1 MKIRTIHLKNFQ
13 SHENSEIALSNGVN
27 VIVGSSDEGKSAIVR
42 ALDAVLRN
50 EVDNSLVRH
59 GSKFFEVTVVLD
71 NGTIV
76 SRRKGEDVN
85 EYTVTEEDKVAETF
99 ERLGNDVPDR
109 VRRILGRVSLEVD
122 GEEIPCTISRQEYGP
137 FLLEEA
143 APVRAKLFGKI
154 SGLDIIDRAIKA
166 IQSDSLRTEREIR
179 DNEAIVDEYTKK
191 EEQLKEE
198 FQFID
203 NPYKE
208 LSWRMKSL
216 DEKVKKKAFLREK
229 LDLLQAVESI
239 KSKEEWK
246 KRITKE
252 ALEAVE
258 KHFAKLESMLKRREV
273 LDEAFQEYGTL
284 IVYMASEQS
293 LKKKAQQELDEAL
306 SDLKK
311 IRKCPLCLTELSSK
325 QVERMTN

>member
-1 MKIRTIHLKNFQ
+1 MKIRTIHLRNFQ
-13 SHENSEIALSNGVN
+13 SHAETVINLSNGVN
-27 VIVGSSDEGKSAIVR
+27 VIVGSSDEGKSAIIR

-50 EVDNSLVRH
+50 EIDNSLVRH
-59 GSKFFEVTVVLD
+59 GSKFFDVTIVLD

-109 VRRILGRVSLEVD
+109 IRQILGRVSLEID

-166 IQSDSLRTEREIR
+166 IQSDALRTEREIR
-179 DNEAIVDEYTKK
+179 DSEAIVDEYIKK
-191 EEQLKEE
+191 EDSLKEE
-198 FQFID
+198 FSLID

-216 DEKVKKKAFLREK
+216 EEKVKRKAFLREK
-229 LDLLQAVESI
+229 LDLIQAIENI

-246 KRITKE
+246 RKITKQ
-252 ALEAVE
+252 ALEDVE
-258 KHFAKLESMLKRREV
+258 KHFAKLEGMLKRREA

-284 IVYMASEQS
+284 IVYMTGAHS

-311 IRKCPLCLTELSSK
+311 IRKCPLCLSELSSK
-325 QVERMTN
+325 QVDRMVS